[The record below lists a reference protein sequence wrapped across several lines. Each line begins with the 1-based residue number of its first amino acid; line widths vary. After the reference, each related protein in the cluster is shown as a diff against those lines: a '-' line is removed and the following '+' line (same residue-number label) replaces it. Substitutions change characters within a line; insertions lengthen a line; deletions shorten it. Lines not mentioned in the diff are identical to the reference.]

1 MSLIDKFLDAIK
13 LNDDFDQDDDY
24 LDDENEE
31 PAEEAAEEP
40 VEEERSRRPRAKTRK
55 RFLQK
60 FAGGRG
66 SGTGLQPQKAGK
78 RDRFIRAV
86 FPGEP
91 QPREGNRHQV
101 GPPRGR
107 PHAEAVEGHSDPRQ
121 KEPVACHGSQCGQ
134 TFFHGGHLGNCRH
147 TARWLYRSH

>member
-60 FAGGRG
+60 FADRKEARKYDEDERKRIRNRSTAAESRQERPVHTSRIPGR
-66 SGTGLQPQKAGK
+66 A
-78 RDRFIRAV
+78 A
-86 FPGEP
+86 
-91 QPREGNRHQV
+91 
-101 GPPRGR
+101 
-107 PHAEAVEGHSDPRQ
+107 AA
-121 KEPVACHGSQCGQ
+121 
-134 TFFHGGHLGNCRH
+134 
-147 TARWLYRSH
+147 